1 MLASMRSVH
10 GRRQSKPRH
19 RSIPALLVK
28 TVLGMSPRRGLR
40 WAGGNGG
47 GDDEAGDGAEEGFCQ
62 AGIPQDAYGAAV
74 VAMVRDVP
82 RLTSK
87 DKAVDRQLAIW
98 NCLFAFIVLAVNLVL
113 QSFMLAYIYLY
124 VVGSDVRQVQK
135 LYKEFR
141 QSMYTSSGEFLQDKW
156 VLYEDRQDLCQ
167 ITLWNRPFYYSIL
180 TCWNLVMLIEIR
192 NTEEF
197 IRDILRVPLV
207 EDPKDMVKKAGDQE
221 HCVGLTWWTKV
232 MVVGCTALP
241 RLCTAIVLL
250 WIGCEWLSATSQFE
264 DLVMNTVAMNFI
276 VEIDNLLFEGLLPR
290 HQRKDVANISFLC
303 KETEFEATSGELLK
317 TRAVY
322 RKSLL
327 YLCCL
332 GIFVVTYAE
341 WIQDVVPPDI
351 HTIRDMC
358 QKLLTKDLQPS
369 CVGQTLYLQG
379 MPSSRECFPVS
390 NETPGR

>member
-28 TVLGMSPRRGLR
+28 TVLGMSPRRGLM
-40 WAGGNGG
+40 WAGGRGG
-47 GDDEAGDGAEEGFCQ
+47 GDDEADDGAGEGFCQ
-62 AGIPQDAYGAAV
+62 AGIPEDAYGAAV

-113 QSFMLAYIYLY
+113 QSFMLAYIYFY
-124 VVGSDVRQVQK
+124 VVGNDVMQVQK

-141 QSMYTSSGEFLQDKW
+141 QSMYTSSGEFWQDKW

-180 TCWNLVMLIEIR
+180 LCWNLVMLTEIR

-207 EDPKDMVKKAGDQE
+207 EDPKDMVKKAGD
-221 HCVGLTWWTKV
+221 
-232 MVVGCTALP
+232 
-241 RLCTAIVLL
+241 
-250 WIGCEWLSATSQFE
+250 
-264 DLVMNTVAMNFI
+264 LVMNTVAMNFI
-276 VEIDNLLFEGLLPR
+276 VEIDNLLFEGLLPH

-332 GIFVVTYAE
+332 GIFVVMYAE

-358 QKLLTKDLQPS
+358 QKLLTKDLQPT
-369 CVGQTLYLQG
+369 CVGQTRYLQG
-379 MPSSRECFPVS
+379 MPSSRECFPVV